1 MGCRLWGCTELDT
14 TESDLAAAAAAGLI
28 LIGELEET
36 VENMPHL
43 SYLWKETGIFIHQLP
58 SETGCKLLLGGNYL

>member
-1 MGCRLWGCTELDT
+1 MGCRLWGCTESDT
-14 TESDLAAAAAAGLI
+14 TESDLAAAAAAAAAAAGLI

-58 SETGCKLLLGGNYL
+58 